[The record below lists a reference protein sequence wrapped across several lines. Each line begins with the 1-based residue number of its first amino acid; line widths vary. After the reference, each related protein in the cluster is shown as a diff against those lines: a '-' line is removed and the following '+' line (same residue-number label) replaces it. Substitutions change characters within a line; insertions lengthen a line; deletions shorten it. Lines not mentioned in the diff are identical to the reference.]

1 MPPREARRIV
11 FSALRQ
17 AAWERV
23 PLPAHLG
30 PTEVLVRAACTL
42 VSAGTEIAIYSG
54 SHIGY
59 TIPDATYPRLP
70 MNPGYAFAGTVET
83 VGEAVTSLQPG
94 DRVSGGMPHA
104 DWAVVDVSRGG
115 LLPLPE
121 TVSFEQAC
129 LARVAVFSLQGIR
142 LARLQLG
149 EQVAVFG
156 QGLIGQFARQFAAI
170 DGAAST
176 LAIDLLDA
184 RLAIA
189 ARHGATHLVN
199 PSREDVR
206 SAIAAATEGRG
217 VDVAI
222 EATGNPAVIND
233 ALKAAA
239 MLGRVILLGSP
250 RGRVEI
256 DAYTDIHRKGV
267 ALIGAHGR
275 TASVPSN
282 PYYRWTSAEHHRLA
296 VEFIRQGRLRTDAL
310 VTHRV
315 PADDALAVFEALTL
329 RPQDFLGVVIHWHE
343 ME

>member
-1 MPPREARRIV
+1 
-11 FSALRQ
+11 
-17 AAWERV
+17 
-23 PLPAHLG
+23 
-30 PTEVLVRAACTL
+30 VRAACTL